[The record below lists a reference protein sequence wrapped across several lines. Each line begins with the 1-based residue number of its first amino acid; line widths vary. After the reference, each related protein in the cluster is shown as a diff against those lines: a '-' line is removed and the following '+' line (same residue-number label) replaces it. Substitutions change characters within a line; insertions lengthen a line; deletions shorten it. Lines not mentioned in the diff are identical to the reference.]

1 VEPEVQERARKYIEN
16 LKSVLAK
23 LEATNSCSKVI
34 RLAETYLRDAEYYY
48 SVGDYVTSIA
58 CSSYAEGLL
67 DALREINLVEFEWP
81 QSLHK
86 ARKVLVGG
94 VFEIIHPGHI
104 HFLREASKLGRVVV
118 IVARDDTVRKLKG
131 REPIVPE
138 KQRLEVVKSIKYVAE
153 AYLGEPGLDIEKTLR
168 RVKPDIV
175 FLGPDQSFLEELLKK
190 HNVPYAK
197 LNQRRETTGSL
208 NSSSA
213 IIERITDLFCKKRKP
228 SRAGDS

>member
-1 VEPEVQERARKYIEN
+1 MEPKVQERARRYIEN
-16 LKSVLAK
+16 LKSVLAELK
-23 LEATNSCSKVI
+23 AAGSCGRVV

-67 DALREINLVEFEWP
+67 DALREMGLIKFKWP
-81 QSLHK
+81 RGFQ
-86 ARKVLVGG
+86 RERRVLVGG

-104 HFLREASKLGRVVV
+104 HFLKEASKLGKVVV
-118 IVARDDTVRKLKG
+118 VVARDDTVRRLKG

-138 KQRLEVVKSIKYVAE
+138 KQRLEVVRSIRYVAE

-168 RVKPDIV
+168 RVRPDIV
-175 FLGPDQSFLEELLKK
+175 FLGPDQNFLEERLKRLG
-190 HNVPYAK
+190 VPYAK
-197 LNQRRETTGSL
+197 LGRRREADGSL

-213 IIERITDLFCKKRKP
+213 IIERITTLFCKGCRFGKV
-228 SRAGDS
+228 